1 MTMLD
6 RMRRHKNY
14 LKWFL
19 ALVAVSLCL
28 YLIPNFLDP
37 TTSTTASA
45 TSRET
50 IANVGDRKVTV
61 KDFDARYQAQL
72 ASYRSQFGSNVNESL
87 LRQLGIEQQVLR
99 QLIEEQIAA
108 IEAERQGIRVSDE
121 ELASQILAL
130 PLFQENGQFIGD
142 RAYRQVLQSL
152 NPPLS
157 VSEFEG
163 DMRRSIELDRLRT
176 ALTDWMVVSDA
187 ELEREYKQRN
197 EKIKLQVV
205 ALTAGAFRDKITV
218 TDADIS
224 AYFDS
229 HKSDYRVGERRKIR
243 YFLMDMEKAR
253 LKVTVTPNEIQRDY
267 NDNLD
272 RYHTPEQIKASHI
285 LLKTEGKSEAEV
297 RTKAEGILKQ
307 LKGGADFAAL
317 AKQVSEDDATKA
329 KGGDLDYFTRGRM
342 VPEFENAAFAMQPG
356 QLSDLVKSQYG
367 FHIIKL
373 IDHKA
378 DVTRP
383 LDEVRTEIT
392 DRLTQQKSNRLL
404 ADEASRLATTV
415 KSAADLQRGANEAG
429 AMLETSELFTRDQP
443 ISGLGVAPQA
453 TDAAF
458 RLNDTNE
465 VAGPVDTPR
474 GPVFM
479 TLVERKDPY
488 VPELKEVETRVR
500 EDVIRNRGTELSRKR
515 GAEIAATLS
524 SAKDFKAAAKTLG
537 FEAKE
542 TALISRGAPIPDVGV
557 SADIDKIAYS
567 LPVGGVSQPI
577 STSDGTAI
585 VKVTERDEATPAE
598 LKKDRETFRA
608 ELLNER
614 REKFFSA
621 YMNKARERT
630 HIEVN
635 NDVVRRALNA
645 RGL

>member
-6 RMRRHKNY
+6 RMRRHKSW

-28 YLIPNFLDP
+28 YLIPNFLRGS
-37 TTSTTASA
+37 TSTVSA
-45 TSRET
+45 TSREI
-50 IANVGDRKVTV
+50 IANVGDRTVTV
-61 KDFDARYQAQL
+61 KDFDGRYQSQL
-72 ASYRSQFGSNVNESL
+72 ASYRSQFGGNVNESI

-163 DMRRSIELDRLRT
+163 EMRRSMELDRLRA

-197 EKIKLQVV
+197 EKVKLQVV
-205 ALTAGAFRDKITV
+205 ALTAGTFRDKVTV
-218 TDADIS
+218 TDADIT
-224 AYFDS
+224 AYYDS
-229 HKSDYRVGERRKIR
+229 HKSDYRVGEQRKIR
-243 YFLMDMEKAR
+243 YFLMDQEKAK
-253 LKVTVTPNEIQRDY
+253 LKITVTPNEVQRDY
-267 NDNLD
+267 NDNID
-272 RYHTPEQIKASHI
+272 RYHTPEQIRASHI
-285 LLKTEGKSEAEV
+285 LFKTDGKSEAEV
-297 RTKAEGILKQ
+297 RTRAEGALKQ

-317 AKQVSEDDATKA
+317 AKQLSEDDATKA
-329 KGGDLDYFTRGRM
+329 NGGDLNYFSRGRM
-342 VPEFENAAFAMQPG
+342 VPEFDSAVFAMQSG
-356 QLSDLVKSQYG
+356 QMSDLVKSSFG
-367 FHIIKL
+367 FHIIKVT
-373 IDHKA
+373 DRKP

-383 LDEVRTEIT
+383 LDEVRDEIT
-392 DRLTQQKSNRLL
+392 ERLKQQKSNRLL
-404 ADEASRLATTV
+404 ADQAAALADTV
-415 KSAADLQRGANEAG
+415 KSATDLQRGANEAG
-429 AMLETSELFTRDQP
+429 AMLQTSDFFTRDAP
-443 ISGLGVAPQA
+443 IPGLGAAPQA
-453 TDAAF
+453 TDSAF
-458 RLNDTNE
+458 RLKDMNE

-479 TLVERKDPY
+479 ALAERKDSY
-488 VPELKEVETRVR
+488 VPELAEVKDRVR
-500 EDVIRNRGTELSRKR
+500 EALIRTRATELSRKR
-515 GAEIAATLS
+515 GAEIAATLG
-524 SAKDFKAAAKTLG
+524 AARDFKAAAKTLG
-537 FEAKE
+537 LEAKE
-542 TALISRGAPIPDVGV
+542 TTLISRGAPIPDVGT
-557 SADIDKIAYS
+557 SADVDKVAFG
-567 LPVGGVSQPI
+567 LPVGGVSPPI
-577 STSDGTAI
+577 ATSDGTAI

-630 HIEVN
+630 RIEVN
-635 NDVVRRALNA
+635 NDVIRRTLNA

>member
-37 TTSTTASA
+37 SISTSGSA
-45 TSRET
+45 TSGEV
-50 IANVGDRKVTV
+50 IASVGDRKVTV

-72 ASYRSQFGSNVNESL
+72 ASYRSQFGASVNESL

-99 QLIEEQIAA
+99 QLIEEQVAA

-121 ELASQILAL
+121 ELASQILAV

-152 NPPLS
+152 NPPLT

-205 ALTAGAFRDKITV
+205 ALTAGAFRDTITV
-218 TDADIS
+218 TDADVS
-224 AYFDS
+224 AYFDA
-229 HKSDYRVGERRKIR
+229 HKADYRVGERRKIR
-243 YFLMDMEKAR
+243 YFLMDLEKAR
-253 LKVTVTPNEIQRDY
+253 LKVTVTPTEIQRDY
-267 NDNLD
+267 NDNLE

-297 RTKAEGILKQ
+297 RTRAEGILKQ

-317 AKQVSEDDATKA
+317 AKQVSEDEATKE
-329 KGGDLDYFTRGRM
+329 KGGDLDYFTRGKM

-373 IDHKA
+373 IDHKPE
-378 DVTRP
+378 VTRP
-383 LDEVRTEIT
+383 LDEVRAEIT
-392 DRLTQQKSNRLL
+392 ERLTQQK
-404 ADEASRLATTV
+404 ASRQIADQASQLATTV
-415 KSAADLQRGANEAG
+415 RSAADLQRGANEAG
-429 AMLETSELFTRDQP
+429 ATLETSELFTRDQP

-453 TDAAF
+453 ADAAF
-458 RLNDTNE
+458 RLKDMNE
-465 VAGPVDTPR
+465 AAGPIDTQR

-479 TLVERKDPY
+479 AMVERKDPY

-500 EDVIRNRGTELSRKR
+500 EDLIRSRGTELSRKR

-524 SAKDFKAAAKTLG
+524 GAKDFKAAAKALG

-557 SADIDKIAYS
+557 SADIDKVAFS

-585 VKVTERDEATPAE
+585 VKVTERDEATPEE

-614 REKFFSA
+614 RERFFSA

-630 HIEVN
+630 PIEVN
-635 NDVVRRALNA
+635 NDVIRRTLNA